1 MLEKVKKEQ
10 GLDENEL
17 LARNDVAGQVEALLA
32 SRFPGTKVLA
42 FGSSLSGFG
51 LRSSSVDLKLHL
63 PPEYNPSRGMATAAV
78 ILREAAFQRLLRT
91 FTAKYGNNNCFRT
104 F

>member
-32 SRFPGTKVLA
+32 SRFPSTKVLV

-78 ILREAAFQRLLRT
+78 TLREAAVPEVVEDFHSQVWE
-91 FTAKYGNNNCFRT
+91 
-104 F
+104 